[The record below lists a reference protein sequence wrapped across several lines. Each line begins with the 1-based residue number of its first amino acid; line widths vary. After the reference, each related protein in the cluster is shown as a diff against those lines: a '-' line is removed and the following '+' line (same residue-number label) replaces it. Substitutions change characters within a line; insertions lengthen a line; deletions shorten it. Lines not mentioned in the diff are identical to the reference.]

1 MPRWTPCN
9 YNMDIMA
16 KSIAKGVLL
25 VAITLGLA
33 ALIYT
38 TAFGPNDKHKASRPE
53 SLPIPVEVAD
63 IEQGDIE
70 RVRTFSG
77 TLQPIAQSAV
87 AAKVSGRVEQLVVD
101 LADPVTQGQVVARL
115 DNDEY
120 LQAVR
125 RAQADLAVAEANF
138 AESNSLLTIAHR
150 EFNRLEKLR
159 KRGLSTESEL
169 DAAKADQL
177 AKQAH
182 VDVTRAQRTRAQSE
196 LESARIQL
204 GYTEVVASWRGEQ
217 QQRVV
222 AERYVDEGDTVA
234 ANQPLLRV
242 VQLHPIKVVIH
253 ATEKD
258 YPALLPEQS
267 ASLVSDAYPG
277 RTFSARIVRISPVF
291 QENSRQAQV
300 ELWVDNTDEQLKP
313 GMFVRVRVVLDRAPM
328 VTVAPEPALTTR
340 DGQLGVFL
348 VSQDGASVRW
358 HPVEVGIRQQDR
370 VQILGEAL
378 TGRVVTLGQQL
389 LTDGS
394 AIRIPGD
401 SNELRP

>member
-1 MPRWTPCN
+1 M
-9 YNMDIMA
+9 
-16 KSIAKGVLL
+16 
-25 VAITLGLA
+25 
-33 ALIYT
+33 
-38 TAFGPNDKHKASRPE
+38 
-53 SLPIPVEVAD
+53 EVAD